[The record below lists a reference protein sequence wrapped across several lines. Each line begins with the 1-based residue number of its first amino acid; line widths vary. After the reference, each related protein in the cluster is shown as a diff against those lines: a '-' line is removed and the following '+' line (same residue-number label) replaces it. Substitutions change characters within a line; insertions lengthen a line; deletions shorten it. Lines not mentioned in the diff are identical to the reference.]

1 MFEIDKEKFGALIST
16 LRKEKGYT
24 QKELAQQLYV
34 SDKAVSKWE
43 TGNSIPDTSLLI
55 PLAELLGVSV
65 TELLMCERM
74 EKNAI
79 LETDTVEDIVKT
91 AIHYGEEKTE
101 RAYQVK
107 SRWFIFYGIS
117 LLLGAAGLFLNRR
130 EPFFESLAVLI
141 VLCAIFGAYFCFFV
155 KTKLPGFYDEQKV
168 TVFYDGPFRM
178 NMMGLKFNNRNWP
191 HIIKV
196 MRYWCC
202 LSMILLPAGVFL
214 AKSAGLTLSN
224 AAWKWTM
231 LAVFFST
238 LFIPVYIAGRKYE
251 NESEHGAGKENH

>member
-1 MFEIDKEKFGALIST
+1 
-16 LRKEKGYT
+16 
-24 QKELAQQLYV
+24 
-34 SDKAVSKWE
+34 
-43 TGNSIPDTSLLI
+43 
-55 PLAELLGVSV
+55 
-65 TELLMCERM
+65 M